1 MNNGYDENG
10 QVLKFSIQEI
20 EEAKKRVK
28 LKRSIRKKSFRLI
41 PLKNMTTF
49 CVFISVVE
57 KTQNQVSDYN

>member
-20 EEAKKRVK
+20 QEAKERVK

-41 PLKNMTTF
+41 PLKNMTTENL
-49 CVFISVVE
+49 I
-57 KTQNQVSDYN
+57 KLDNLL

>member
-20 EEAKKRVK
+20 QQAKERVK

-41 PLKNMTTF
+41 PLKNMTTENL
-49 CVFISVVE
+49 I
-57 KTQNQVSDYN
+57 KLDNLL